1 MNMISSSNSMNPWCH
16 RQLSD
21 FLFYLCPEC
30 DFKDPNQQKFIE
42 HASNFHP
49 MSKEIFGITE
59 KKVDC
64 ENNIETEE
72 DYIDNELEEVLDEE
86 KTLENNQKSVTELFE
101 TISSKVGSVR
111 FKCYK

>member
-30 DFKDPNQQKFIE
+30 DFKDQNQQNFIE

-49 MSKEIFGITE
+49 LSKEIFEIKE
-59 KKVDC
+59 NIDS
-64 ENNIETEE
+64 ENNIETSE
-72 DYIDNELEEVLDEE
+72 DYVDHEEDEE
-86 KTLENNQKSVTELFE
+86 KTFENDQKSVTELFE